1 MKITDFKGSNF
12 SDKKK
17 KNTLKYSDN
26 LELWRPA
33 TLSNLISLVT
43 LFFTWHYLS
52 SKGAEKHKESESR
65 ITGKTEPGG
74 K

>member
-1 MKITDFKGSNF
+1 MKNTDFKGSNF

-33 TLSNLISLVT
+33 TLSNLISL
-43 LFFTWHYLS
+43 FFTWHYLS
-52 SKGAEKHKESESR
+52 SIEAEKHK
-65 ITGKTEPGG
+65 
-74 K
+74 